1 MKITYTGS
9 QPTLEID
16 HDGTTLRVKT
26 GDTIEVTEALG
37 AELCAR
43 KDFKRA
49 APEPQTPNPKPQTPT
64 LP

>member
-9 QPTLEID
+9 QPALEID
-16 HDGTTLRVKT
+16 HGGTTHRVKT

-43 KDFKRA
+43 PDFKRA
-49 APEPQTPNPKPQTPT
+49 AAHPESRNPQPASTKTN
-64 LP
+64 